1 MFFVENKE
9 ISIVLAVLI
18 HVTPQF
24 MKTTEDILITQQY
37 HIQISLYQESIFRV
51 KDGWRTMISA
61 YILITMH
68 PGKSDKAIK
77 EMRQLDN
84 VAKISI
90 IAGEYDIVIRA
101 QVKNLEE
108 LLDVTDKIQMIEGVS
123 KTTTQIIEKEIS
135 LQ

>member
-1 MFFVENKE
+1 M
-9 ISIVLAVLI
+9 
-18 HVTPQF
+18 Q
-24 MKTTEDILITQQY
+24 
-37 HIQISLYQESIFRV
+37 
-51 KDGWRTMISA
+51 
-61 YILITMH
+61 
-68 PGKSDKAIK
+68 PGNSDKAIK

-108 LLDVTDKIQMIEGVS
+108 LLNVTDQIQMIEGVT

>member
-1 MFFVENKE
+1 
-9 ISIVLAVLI
+9 
-18 HVTPQF
+18 
-24 MKTTEDILITQQY
+24 
-37 HIQISLYQESIFRV
+37 
-51 KDGWRTMISA
+51 MISA
-61 YILITMH
+61 YILITMQ
-68 PGKSDKAIK
+68 PGKTDKAIK
-77 EMRQLDN
+77 EMRKLDN

-108 LLDVTDKIQMIEGVS
+108 LLDVTDKIQMIEGVN

>member
-1 MFFVENKE
+1 
-9 ISIVLAVLI
+9 
-18 HVTPQF
+18 
-24 MKTTEDILITQQY
+24 
-37 HIQISLYQESIFRV
+37 
-51 KDGWRTMISA
+51 MISA
-61 YILITMH
+61 YILLTMQ
-68 PGKSDKAIK
+68 PGKTDKAIK
-77 EMRQLDN
+77 EMRQLGN

-108 LLDVTDKIQMIEGVS
+108 LLDVTDKIQMIDGVN

>member
-1 MFFVENKE
+1 M
-9 ISIVLAVLI
+9 
-18 HVTPQF
+18 
-24 MKTTEDILITQQY
+24 
-37 HIQISLYQESIFRV
+37 
-51 KDGWRTMISA
+51 
-61 YILITMH
+61 
-68 PGKSDKAIK
+68 K

-108 LLDVTDKIQMIEGVS
+108 LLNVTDQIQMIEGVT